1 VFPYH
6 LSALCW
12 LGAILNL
19 LPPALRVPSALV
31 ARRQL
36 SEPATPSQNSDPS
49 PIYKGVS
56 FIFAFFYAAGQYLL
70 CFESMRAAT
79 TASAVHI
86 DAVFSTAHGLPTVD
100 RETSFLGH
108 HVLGLVYS
116 RIKETFVSEDG
127 IRTFKFCL
135 RDVNQAAST
144 IDVYCHGAWA
154 DALSFVEPG
163 DQAIIIG
170 SRVELRTGTQ
180 HLFQMVVHEESVSQP
195 DVMVALNGNRKFL
208 FHISKHNLL
217 THRAP
222 GQHAR
227 RLSKLDN
234 TLPIIPS
241 SFHGEDVPYTTLA
254 AAVAAG
260 SSSALINI
268 WAVVGEFSPPRPT
281 KGTDT
286 IVLLTLIDATTS
298 QPVRASLFIK
308 VNAACYHLR
317 VCLNLSAGCFE
328 MPSSRGCR

>member
-1 VFPYH
+1 
-6 LSALCW
+6 
-12 LGAILNL
+12 
-19 LPPALRVPSALV
+19 
-31 ARRQL
+31 
-36 SEPATPSQNSDPS
+36 
-49 PIYKGVS
+49 
-56 FIFAFFYAAGQYLL
+56 
-70 CFESMRAAT
+70 MRAAT

-100 RETSFLGH
+100 QETSFLGH
-108 HVLGLVYS
+108 HVLGLVHS
-116 RIKETFVSEDG
+116 RMKEVFVSTDG
-127 IRTFKFCL
+127 IKTFKFGL
-135 RDVNQAAST
+135 RDVNQAGSS

-170 SRVELRTGTQ
+170 SRVERREDTNQ
-180 HLFQMVVHEESVSQP
+180 LFQMVVHEESVSQP

-227 RLSKLDN
+227 RLSKLEN
-234 TLPIIPS
+234 TVPIIPS

-254 AAVAAG
+254 TAVAAG

-308 VNAACYHLR
+308 V
-317 VCLNLSAGCFE
+317 
-328 MPSSRGCR
+328 

>member
-1 VFPYH
+1 M
-6 LSALCW
+6 
-12 LGAILNL
+12 N
-19 LPPALRVPSALV
+19 
-31 ARRQL
+31 
-36 SEPATPSQNSDPS
+36 AT
-49 PIYKGVS
+49 
-56 FIFAFFYAAGQYLL
+56 
-70 CFESMRAAT
+70 T
-79 TASAVHI
+79 TASAVHV
-86 DAVFSTAHGLPTVD
+86 DAVFSTAHGLPTVNQ
-100 RETSFLGH
+100 ETSFLGH
-108 HVLGLVYS
+108 HVLGLCVS
-116 RIKETFVSEDG
+116 KQTTFVSLDG
-127 IRTFKFCL
+127 IKTLKFCL
-135 RDVNQAAST
+135 RDVNQATSN

-154 DALSFVEPG
+154 DALGFIEPG

-170 SRVELRTGTQ
+170 SRVELRSASE
-180 HLFQMVVHEESVSQP
+180 HLFQFVIHEESVSQP

-234 TLPIIPS
+234 TVPIIPT
-241 SFHGEDVPYTTLA
+241 SFHGEDVPYTNLA

-286 IVLLTLIDATTS
+286 IVLLTLIDATTP

-308 VNAACYHLR
+308 VNAASH
-317 VCLNLSAGCFE
+317 CL
-328 MPSSRGCR
+328 